1 MLKQEEI
8 VKIREADSKKLG
20 KAEAITDEVV
30 GKRTG
35 EIREKGQ
42 ILRDKLQE
50 KIDKKAEVLSLPYSK
65 AETLEL
71 ALDALKENRK
81 KWFFDELLVPHLKD
95 CQVGRSTFLD
105 PNVNRVFLFTDRN
118 IWKLAYQVIAEN
130 DVRAAIEMLP
140 DPDIGI
146 SSSERTAQIKKL
158 DAEIAALESQ
168 VEDFKKL

>member
-1 MLKQEEI
+1 MLKQDQI

-30 GKRTG
+30 GRWTG
-35 EIREKGQ
+35 EIRKKSQ
-42 ILRDKLQE
+42 ILRDKLLE

-105 PNVNRVFLFTDRN
+105 PNVNKVHLFTDRN
-118 IWKLAYQVIAEN
+118 IFKLAYQIIDE
-130 DVRAAIEMLP
+130 DTIRAAIEMLP

-146 SSSERTAQIKKL
+146 SSSARTQQIKKL
-158 DAEIAALESQ
+158 DLEIAELESQ
-168 VEDFKKL
+168 VEDLKKL